1 MGTKIQS
8 SSLMLVDENDLK
20 NLVFLAIDE
29 VLAKKTEDCATEAHL
44 TSKEVAKT
52 LGVSYCTL
60 WRWNKSGYLC
70 HVKCGRK
77 SFYKKSDIDKL
88 IGCNEK

>member
-1 MGTKIQS
+1 MEEKIKS
-8 SSLMLVDENDLK
+8 KSLMIVDEDELK
-20 NLVFLAIDE
+20 EYVFLAIKEALANKIE
-29 VLAKKTEDCATEAHL
+29 VRDYETHL

-88 IGCNEK
+88 INGNEK